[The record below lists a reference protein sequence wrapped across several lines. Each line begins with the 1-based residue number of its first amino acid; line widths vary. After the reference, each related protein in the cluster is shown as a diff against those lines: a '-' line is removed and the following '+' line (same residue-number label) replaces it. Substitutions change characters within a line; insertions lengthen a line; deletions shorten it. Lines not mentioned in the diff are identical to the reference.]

1 MEFLVREII
10 ERAEYI
16 MFRYVKAA
24 DERYV
29 NNQKIRTA
37 VRKMRELLGILDGMN
52 EATFAVF
59 DNACISDVYTTIS
72 DNLMPLS
79 NRFLDE

>member
-1 MEFLVREII
+1 
-10 ERAEYI
+10 
-16 MFRYVKAA
+16 MFKYVKAA

-29 NNQKIRTA
+29 NNQKVRTA
-37 VRKMRELLGILDGMN
+37 VRKMRELLDILDGMN
-52 EATFAVF
+52 EATFAAF
-59 DNACISDVYTTIS
+59 DSACTSDVYTTIS

>member
-1 MEFLVREII
+1 
-10 ERAEYI
+10 

-37 VRKMRELLGILDGMN
+37 VRKMRELLDILDGMN
-52 EATFAVF
+52 EATFAEF
-59 DNACISDVYTTIS
+59 DNACTSDVYTTIS